1 MKMAEGN
8 LGGSDSSSPDNRD
21 QDFAPTRD
29 MMKHEGYDDERTLEE
44 EEAMSG
50 GSCSNEL
57 DELQKTPVHC
67 HGKGQNDRQ
76 NTAFKEGEMPLE
88 NLLAMYGCNST
99 TPETLESSCFQDTR
113 SSSEEDILISQ
124 NLTLD
129 KEEIARDLLSN
140 SDEDDKETNVN
151 DLLDSVSSSQT
162 ARLLRSNSQTG
173 SEDDDPDD
181 YDYQPENEED
191 WKKVIQ
197 VGHDYQAQ
205 VPEGL
210 STYGDAPAYENEDR
224 LLWDPTK
231 LEDSEVCS
239 YLQQFQAQ
247 SVQSG
252 VNNVPT
258 GTHVRDDEQALYLL
272 LQCGHNTEEALRR
285 RKMQAVSPTENES
298 SCDMLL
304 SPLEDLDLDSTLS
317 PARSIDPMSLWSEE
331 ECRNFENGL
340 RTYGKDFHLIQLNKV
355 RTRSVGELVQFYYL
369 WKKTERH
376 DIFANKNR
384 IEKKKYALHPGITD
398 YMDRFLDQ
406 DQDSPSPATTRD
418 RSSSPNFSMLIYGDQ
433 KRHQLKPT
441 IDVDNLTNFQ
451 SIGSLSVLDNSSST
465 KVLDSA
471 VDHHNVDTNS
481 NGPGKQVISRLER
494 HDDVSD
500 DTLEPPSA
508 KKCKLD
514 LKSEIEMN
522 YSAKHFLESN
532 LLNPLTLTE
541 VSKLS
546 NDNTLASG
554 ESLHFS
560 QPTAESVAQ

>member
-57 DELQKTPVHC
+57 DELQ
-67 HGKGQNDRQ
+67 
-76 NTAFKEGEMPLE
+76 KEGEMPLE

-285 RKMQAVSPTENES
+285 RKMQAVSPT
-298 SCDMLL
+298 
-304 SPLEDLDLDSTLS
+304 
-317 PARSIDPMSLWSEE
+317 DPMSLWSEE

>member
-21 QDFAPTRD
+21 QDFAPTHA
-29 MMKHEGYDDERTLEE
+29 MLKHEGYDDERTLEE
-44 EEAMSG
+44 EEAMSA
-50 GSCSNEL
+50 GSSNEL
-57 DELQKTPVHC
+57 DELQ
-67 HGKGQNDRQ
+67 
-76 NTAFKEGEMPLE
+76 KEGEMPLE

-99 TPETLESSCFQDTR
+99 TPVMLESGCFQDTR
-113 SSSEEDILISQ
+113 SSSEEEILSSQ
-124 NLTLD
+124 DLTLD

-205 VPEGL
+205 VPDGL
-210 STYGDAPAYENEDR
+210 SKYGDAPAYENEDR

-231 LEDSEVCS
+231 LEDNEVCS

-247 SVQSG
+247 NVQNA
-252 VNNVPT
+252 VNNVPN

-272 LQCGHNTEEALRR
+272 LQCGQNTEEALRR
-285 RKMQAVSPTENES
+285 RKMQAVSPT
-298 SCDMLL
+298 
-304 SPLEDLDLDSTLS
+304 
-317 PARSIDPMSLWSEE
+317 DPMSLWSEE

-406 DQDSPSPATTRD
+406 DQDSPSSATRD

-433 KRHQLKPT
+433 KRHQLKPS
-441 IDVDNLTNFQ
+441 IDVDNLSNFQ
-451 SIGSLSVLDNSSST
+451 SIGNLSSVLDNSSST
-465 KVLDSA
+465 TKVHDSA
-471 VDHHNVDTNS
+471 VDHHSVDTNS
-481 NGPGKQVISRLER
+481 NGPGKQPISRLER
-494 HDDVSD
+494 HDGVSD
-500 DTLEPPSA
+500 DTLDPPTA

-514 LKSEIEMN
+514 LKSELGMNN
-522 YSAKHFLESN
+522 YSAKHFLDSN
-532 LLNPLTLTE
+532 LLKPLTLTD

-554 ESLHFS
+554 GETLHFS